1 MDYAK
6 ISLNGS
12 EYQSS
17 EGVRLT
23 QGDNKL
29 VTYGFQILGLNR
41 RPFNLSAT
49 VVTLLA
55 QNPIGEVVTIPAK
68 VVGSSNGLVEVRF
81 DNVASSVEGVF
92 SRAYFNLER
101 DDEQFATGN
110 IRIEVR
116 KAVDLTAKDATKYV
130 SLLDKLLVQFNSSF
144 DNFMTTTKEAVD
156 GLLANVNSAFE
167 SFMTDSRNSMS
178 GMEERFSKM
187 LPLNGK
193 TNILNDSIPVTK
205 LDFVEV
211 GKNLFNKDDTVSGYV
226 DPKNGNIVT
235 NTSYKTSDFINIQ
248 SQALTLSNIR
258 FYATY
263 SLDKVFISGGTLA
276 VNEVKTLPQNGEYLI
291 RVTPHSNTLNTAQV
305 EYGTSATGYEP
316 FKAKLKGVTANVAS
330 NDNTDVNLPKKLYA
344 TVGKTIT
351 IYTQNLMKHDIGQF
365 NFNFNGGTQ
374 LEKSYLAKYSAN
386 GTLQLDIYDLDGN
399 ILKTESHE
407 VIASAPRTTPIKAL
421 LLGDSTVKSE
431 NDVNGVLGRAMKTEL
446 GDNLTLVGTQGTAPY
461 QHEGRAGW
469 KFTDYRKAQTGST
482 TNAFFNPAKS
492 DFDFQYYLTSTGV
505 DKPNVVFIQLGINDV
520 FYNSSDATV
529 EASIKTMVTD
539 LTFIKS
545 SIKAVDPAIKVVYN
559 LPTPPTSNVDQFAR
573 NYPNT
578 KYTQWR
584 VRLNNNLVVKRM
596 IETFEGTDIDLLAIN
611 ASIDVENNIRDGVH
625 PTNDGYAQIAQTLCA
640 YLNSIG

>member
-68 VVGSSNGLVEVRF
+68 VVGSSNGLVEVQF

-130 SLLDKLLVQFNSSF
+130 SLLDKLLAQFNSYF
-144 DNFMTTTKEAVD
+144 DTFMTATRETVENM
-156 GLLANVNSAFE
+156 LASINSTFE

-226 DPKNGNIVT
+226 DPSLGIVLS
-235 NTSYKTSDFINIQ
+235 NPSYKTSDYLNIQ
-248 SQALTLSNIR
+248 AQPITLSNIR
-258 FYATY
+258 FYALY
-263 SLDKVFISGGTLA
+263 DLSKKFISGGTL
-276 VNEVKTLPQNGEYLI
+276 VSGQTKTINQPNEYLI
-291 RVTPHSNTLNTAQV
+291 RVSPFSNTLNTAQI
-305 EYGTSATGYEP
+305 EYGTVATGYEP
-316 FKAKLKGVTANVAS
+316 FKAKLKGVTAEVK
-330 NDNTDVNLPKKLYA
+330 DTNTININLPKRIY
-344 TVGKTIT
+344 TTIGKTLT
-351 IYTQNLMKHDIGQF
+351 IYTQNIIKQGLDQLNL
-365 NFNFNGGTQ
+365 NFNSGTQ
-374 LEKSYLAKYSAN
+374 LSKSYLAKYSAN
-386 GTLQLDIYDLDGN
+386 GNLKLDTYDLDGN
-399 ILKTESHE
+399 IIKTELHE
-407 VIASAPRTTPIKAL
+407 VIASAPRATPIKAL

-446 GDNLTLVGTQGTAPY
+446 GANLTLVGTQGTAPY

-469 KFTDYRKAQTGST
+469 TFAGYRLEKVGT
-482 TNAFFNPAKS
+482 TVNAFYNPSTK
-492 DFDFQYYLTSTGV
+492 DFDFQYYLTNNNIE
-505 DKPNVVFIQLGINDV
+505 KPDVVFIQLGINDV
-520 FYNSSDATV
+520 FYNSSDGAV
-529 EASIKTMVTD
+529 EDTLTSMVTD
-539 LTFIKS
+539 LTFIKN
-545 SIKAVDPAIKVVYN
+545 SIKAVDPTIKVVYN

-596 IETFEGTDIDLLAIN
+596 IETFDGTDIDLLAIN